1 MAIGYRGA
9 ASTPH
14 LLASQAAITAM
25 RNGGNAVDAAVTAA
39 AVATVVQPFSS
50 SVGGVGWATVYDAAS
65 GQTDVL
71 RFLGAV
77 PMALDSGRFSPDP
90 SGLVDWRRLEGS
102 ASPLLGSLTPCVVPG
117 WAELLARR
125 GTWSMARALEPAIAL
140 AAEGVPVSE
149 LLRTNTAINAVRLR
163 RWPESAR
170 TYLENGQPPEV
181 GARLSQPDLAA
192 TLGRIAANGPAE
204 MTDGRTARAIV
215 ELYEAHG
222 GALRAADLEQVRPVW
237 GPALVTRFRDHMVHA
252 APAPFGDVAF
262 VSGLQILDGFGPFA
276 GPLDP
281 VYVHVSIESAK
292 LVHADRQY
300 RLGPDVDPAA
310 VARLISPAYTRS
322 QQARVGARSGPA
334 AVSGP
339 PHEDTITLA
348 TVDDAG
354 NAAHLMQTVGTFFGT
369 GAVAPGTGVL
379 MNSSLYFAYV
389 NPAAAN
395 RVVPGQPIE
404 QNPCLAMVFDGAG
417 QLRLVAGSPGGR
429 ARVETVRQL
438 IVNVLEFG
446 MNVQQAVDAG
456 RFLASLDG
464 ASIDFEA
471 RYGEVDPGLRQE
483 LEDRGHVVL
492 VKEEA
497 FGSGQAIFIDP
508 TTGARMAGA
517 DWRRESVAL
526 AY

>member
-508 TTGARMAGA
+508 TTVARMAGA